1 MSASGRCMRS
11 ITSSTWGG
19 IAWLVSSE
27 MTIMTT
33 NASGTVQ
40 TAGWPSSA
48 APQPCAAAPSIVAT
62 IAQKQAPPPTTTPAV
77 APIQVRRPVVVQA
90 RSAVRCGAG
99 RGGLR
104 GQGHGGGSDGG
115 GGQEQAAAWAF

>member
-1 MSASGRCMRS
+1 MTYWQQMSILLWFWPARGIGAADERLGEVQARHHQLHV
-11 ITSSTWGG
+11 GG

-33 NASGTVQ
+33 NAGGTVQ

-62 IAQKQAPPPTTTPAV
+62 IAQKQAPPPT
-77 APIQVRRPVVVQA
+77 
-90 RSAVRCGAG
+90 SA
-99 RGGLR
+99 
-104 GQGHGGGSDGG
+104 
-115 GGQEQAAAWAF
+115 E